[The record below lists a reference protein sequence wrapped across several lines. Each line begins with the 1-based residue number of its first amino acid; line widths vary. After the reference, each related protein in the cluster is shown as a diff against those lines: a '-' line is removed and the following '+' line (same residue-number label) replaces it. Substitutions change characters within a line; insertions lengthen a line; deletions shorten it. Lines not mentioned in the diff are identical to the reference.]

1 MVLLFNSNRTCLRKP
16 KSMHTENEI
25 FVSKQRRK
33 QRKRKQNY
41 NKNDIRDM
49 RHIYVYGLYVM
60 MVAFVALS
68 RKTNE
73 KTGNFPYTCPLSWR
87 RYREHTTRSDFEKKI
102 RLIRHPAQT
111 YIIRIC
117 AEVLT
122 YTAHIATETTTT
134 VYINI

>member
-1 MVLLFNSNRTCLRKP
+1 
-16 KSMHTENEI
+16 MHTENEI

-73 KTGNFPYTCPLSWR
+73 KTGNFPYTCPLS
-87 RYREHTTRSDFEKKI
+87 
-102 RLIRHPAQT
+102 
-111 YIIRIC
+111 
-117 AEVLT
+117 
-122 YTAHIATETTTT
+122 
-134 VYINI
+134 